1 MGVGF
6 HITPEG
12 YQIDSS
18 ITTAIKQFFTP
29 TTRTKL
35 RSFVGLANQLTSGTN
50 AIAELIA
57 QLRLLLGTKNEF
69 MWTMKHDQALE
80 NAKEYLTT
88 APVLAFLM

>member
-35 RSFVGLANQLTSGTN
+35 RLFVGLANQLTSGTN